1 MASIYGD
8 YSKNVRLRID
18 YSVTSQSIE
27 NNTSTI
33 RLDLYAEKTAHSGY
47 NKTGKSYFNMTGRGN
62 TTVNWDWGSSSSQY
76 FLGSSDVTVSHNA
89 DGTGSTTLSGY
100 WYMGTTSSYM
110 PTEISVSG
118 SISLPTIPRA
128 SSIGLSPSSLK
139 LGAELSITINRAS
152 SSFRHALY
160 WQIDGGDWHLIEAYA
175 TSSYKWIVPK
185 DLANYFTNATSK
197 SIRIIC
203 ETYNG
208 DTYIGSSSQN
218 FVANISDD
226 MIPSVSSLSLS
237 DPTGN
242 TVYVETISSIKAK
255 TVASGSY
262 GSSISNITVSM
273 IVNGVTKKTLYG
285 SEVTFDLNNLNITGN
300 TTVTISVTIT
310 DSRGRTNGTSKT
322 VTVYRYIKPYVMSR
336 NAFRCKA
343 NGTRDENGTYLS
355 LYWVYHVSTGI
366 TNNTERPTVQ
376 YRQKGSTTWTS
387 VSLGNGA
394 TSIVGNGAISTDYE
408 YEVQYIIGDN
418 YYSNISITDTVPT
431 GYTTVDYRAGGKG
444 IAFGKVSEKD
454 EFECNMVADFKKTI
468 SWNSGYSG
476 SNVDA
481 NDYIK
486 SGMYYLGENCSNIPQ
501 AYCRLIVNGS
511 EGSGDITQ
519 IAVGVASGRTWI
531 RTKANGTWKSW
542 NEIFLN
548 CYVGKVNLNDY
559 TYPGIFG
566 VYEATNA
573 PTSDIAVLEVLKYSA
588 DWIVQRFTV
597 IHNNLYNRTY
607 ERCWYNG
614 NTWSAWQQIFRSE
627 KMLYVNDSGSSGTI
641 TLSESSANFSMMEIY
656 AMNNDGKRGYT
667 KVFYP
672 HNKDVTLDIATPN
685 YPTYYGKAKG
695 YTISGTSITLSM
707 SIRTMEYYFANGTST
722 SSSNSN
728 SISIYKVI
736 GYR

>member
-89 DGTGSTTLSGY
+89 DGTGSTTLNGY
-100 WYMGTTSSYM
+100 WYLATSSSYM
-110 PTEISVSG
+110 PTEVSVSG
-118 SISLPTIPRA
+118 SITLPTIPRA

-139 LGAELSITINRAS
+139 LGTELSIAINRAS

-160 WQIDGGDWHLIEAYA
+160 WQIDSGDWHLIEAYA
-175 TSSYKWIVPK
+175 TSSYKWTVPK
-185 DLANYFTNATSK
+185 DLANYFTSSTSK
-197 SIRIIC
+197 TIRIIC

-208 DTYIGSSSQN
+208 DTYIGNSSQT
-218 FVANISDD
+218 FTANISDD
-226 MIPSVSSLSLS
+226 IVPTISSLTLS

-242 TVYVETISSIKAK
+242 SVYIETISSIKAK
-255 TVASGSY
+255 TVANGAY
-262 GSSISNITVSM
+262 GSSITNIAVSM
-273 IVNGVTKKTLYG
+273 IVNGATKKTLYG
-285 SEVTFDLNNLNITGN
+285 SEVTFDLNNLNITEN
-300 TTVTISVTIT
+300 TTVTINAIVT
-310 DSRGRTNGTSKT
+310 DSRGKINIATKT

-336 NAFRCKA
+336 NSFRCNA
-343 NGTRDENGTYLS
+343 NGTRYENGTYLS
-355 LYWVYHVSTGI
+355 LYWVYHVSTSV
-366 TNNTERPTVQ
+366 TNNVAKPKVQ
-376 YRQKGSTTWTS
+376 YRQKGSSEWTT
-387 VSLGNGA
+387 VNLGNGA
-394 TSIVGNGAISTDYE
+394 TSVVGDGAISTDYE

-418 YYSNISITDTVPT
+418 YYSNISITDTIPT

-454 EFECNMVADFKKTI
+454 EFECNMPADFKKSI
-468 SWNSGYSG
+468 SWNSKDT

-481 NDYIK
+481 NDYTK
-486 SGMYYLGENCSNIPQ
+486 AGMYYLGENCSNLPNS
-501 AYCRLIVNGS
+501 YCRLIVNGAES
-511 EGSGDITQ
+511 SGDIVQ
-519 IAVGVASGRTWI
+519 MAIAVTTGRTWI
-531 RTKANGTWKSW
+531 RGKSNGNWHNW
-542 NEIFLN
+542 NEVPLSN
-548 CYVGKVNLNDY
+548 YAGKVNLNEY
-559 TYPGIFG
+559 KNPGVFG
-566 VYEATNA
+566 VYNATNA
-573 PTSDIAVLEVLKYSA
+573 PTTDIAVLEVIKYSE
-588 DWIVQRFTV
+588 DWIAQRFNIISHEQYT
-597 IHNNLYNRTY
+597 RTY
-607 ERCWYNG
+607 ERCWHNG
-614 NTWSAWQQIFRSE
+614 TTWSSWQQIFRSE

-641 TLSESSANFSMMEIY
+641 TLSESAAHFSIMDIY

-667 KVFYP
+667 RVFYP
-672 HNKDVTLDIATPN
+672 HNKDVTLDIATPS

-707 SIRTMEYYFANGTST
+707 SSRTMEYYFANGTT
-722 SSSNSN
+722 TNSSNSN